1 MSLEKL
7 GKLAEVISGQHVMAE
22 HVNELGIGSPYL
34 TGPADFPNGLIMA
47 SKYTDAG
54 KKYCDPNDLLVTV
67 KGSGVGKTTIANER
81 YAISR
86 QLMAIRAKPGANQ
99 HFINYSLENYFDI
112 LSRKAVG
119 AIPGLSRNDI
129 LDAPLLSCEKIEQ
142 ERIVEILS
150 DADAA
155 IATAESILVYQQRYL
170 SGLIRKSISRLLIE
184 EDYPLVLLDELVV
197 QEEIE
202 LGRGNV
208 ISKTDIAN
216 EIGNYPIYS
225 SSVKNSGKMGEYG
238 KYMFDE
244 ELITWSIDGGGTF
257 FFRPKHKFSIT
268 NVSGYLRA
276 KPNKFNYRFLHSVL
290 HHQHSFLDFD
300 YQIKAH
306 PSVIRELYK
315 IPIVPLSE
323 QESLAEAFENAE
335 IAVEQGQNLITAL
348 KKQKRGLMQ
357 QLLTGKLRVLEKVQ

>member
-67 KGSGVGKTTIANER
+67 KVRELANNIANER

-197 QEEIE
+197 QDEI
-202 LGRGNV
+202 
-208 ISKTDIAN
+208 D
-216 EIGNYPIYS
+216 
-225 SSVKNSGKMGEYG
+225 
-238 KYMFDE
+238 
-244 ELITWSIDGGGTF
+244 W
-257 FFRPKHKFSIT
+257 
-268 NVSGYLRA
+268 
-276 KPNKFNYRFLHSVL
+276 
-290 HHQHSFLDFD
+290 
-300 YQIKAH
+300 
-306 PSVIRELYK
+306 
-315 IPIVPLSE
+315 
-323 QESLAEAFENAE
+323 AE
-335 IAVEQGQNLITAL
+335 G
-348 KKQKRGLMQ
+348 M
-357 QLLTGKLRVLEKVQ
+357 